1 MTLPIILF
9 ISIAG
14 IGILAIG
21 IAVFVLI
28 KRINQDNAINP
39 PLLPKKPKISRRIRR
54 QIEDIIRSYENE
66 WEKDNTDDDT
76 SNYPN
81 E

>member
-1 MTLPIILF
+1 MTLPIILY

-21 IAVFVLI
+21 IAIIILI

-39 PLLPKKPKISRRIRR
+39 RIAKKPKISRRIRR

-66 WEKDNTDDDT
+66 WEKDNTDDDS